1 MTVAVAVMV
10 SNTNNE
16 QEKGHSMKYKIATIL
31 ALLVACA
38 ATAATVNQSVTG
50 NLSSLHYPMPGDVYV
65 VELHD
70 NDVTDAADTVGADTV
85 NYYGPYALTDANGTP
100 MFAGFRI
107 TTGTSVVASG
117 DSFAISYQVI
127 SGTTLADTV
136 GTWTAIDTSATGGE
150 EFPYISLDSLPGKSI
165 VFRLLNVD
173 STQIEIANYI
183 RVVFKKA
190 WQWMKTRF

>member
-1 MTVAVAVMV
+1 MT
-10 SNTNNE
+10 TNNE

-38 ATAATVNQSVTG
+38 ASAVTVNATTAG
-50 NLSSLHYPMPGDVYV
+50 NLSATKYAMPGDVV
-65 VELHD
+65 VIDLHD

-85 NYYGPYALTDANGTP
+85 NYYGPYALTDANGMP

-107 TTGTSVVASG
+107 TTGTGCVAAG
-117 DSFAISYQVI
+117 DSFSISYQVI

-136 GTWTAIDTSATGGE
+136 GTWTEIDTTASTGE

-173 STQIEIANYI
+173 SSQIEIANYV
-183 RVVFKKA
+183 RVIFKKA
-190 WQWMKTRF
+190 FTWMKARF